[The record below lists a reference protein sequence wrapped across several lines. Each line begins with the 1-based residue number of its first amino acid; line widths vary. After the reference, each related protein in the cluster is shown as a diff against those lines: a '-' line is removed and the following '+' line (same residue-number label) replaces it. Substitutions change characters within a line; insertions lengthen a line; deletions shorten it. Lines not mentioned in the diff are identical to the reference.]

1 MLKKR
6 TFGMAASV
14 CTAMLLLSGCGLF
27 QSDNASEEID
37 PPEHNITYEDNAEEM
52 EQAKSEETAENGGEA
67 SEEQAEIVKT
77 EIYLIDKNGYVVP
90 QTLPLPKNE
99 GIAKKA
105 LEYLV
110 TGGPITELLP
120 NGFRAVIPQDTT
132 VSVDIKDGTAIA
144 DFSNEFKN
152 YQPEDE
158 QKILQSITWTLTQFP
173 TVDKVKIRMN
183 GHDLKE
189 MPVGGTPITEDL
201 SREDGINLD
210 TASVTDYTAT
220 RPLTVYYIGQSD
232 DATYYVPVT
241 ERVSTSETNDI
252 KAAVE
257 KLAEGPD
264 AGNKGLLSEFSGD
277 LELASDPTLTDGDL
291 TLDFNEEIY
300 GSADEEKKVISSH
313 VLNSIVLTMTEQ
325 PDIKSVSL
333 MVNGKADLET
343 EEGNKLS
350 KPVTRPVQVN
360 TTGF

>member
-6 TFGMAASV
+6 TFGMAAPV
-14 CTAMLLLSGCGLF
+14 CAAMLLLSGCGLF
-27 QSDNASEEID
+27 QSDNAAEEID
-37 PPEHNITYEDNAEEM
+37 PPQQDITYGDNAEEM
-52 EQAKSEETAENGGEA
+52 EQTQSEETAEEGGDA
-67 SEEQAEIVKT
+67 SEEQAEMVKT

-99 GIAKKA
+99 GTAKQA

-110 TGGPITELLP
+110 AGGPVTEFLP
-120 NGFRAVIPQDTT
+120 NGFRAVLPQDTT

-144 DFSNEFKN
+144 DFSNEFKE
-152 YQPEDE
+152 YQAEDE

-173 TVDKVKIRMN
+173 SVDHVKLRMN

-210 TASVTDYTAT
+210 TASVTDYTST
-220 RPLTVYYIGQSD
+220 RSLTVYYIGESD
-232 DATYYVPVT
+232 DASYYVPVT
-241 ERVSTSETNDI
+241 VRVPKSETNDI

-257 KLAEGPD
+257 KLVEGPD
-264 AGNKGLLSEFSGD
+264 TANYGLLSDFSGD
-277 LELASDPTLTDGDL
+277 LELTSEPTITDGEL

-300 GSADEEKKVISSH
+300 GSADEEKKIISNH
-313 VLNSIVLTMTEQ
+313 VLNSIVLTMTEL

-333 MVNGKADLET
+333 MVNGKADLQT
-343 EEGNKLS
+343 ESGDKLS
-350 KPVTRPVQVN
+350 KPVTRPGQVN